1 MHVDVLPEMMPA
13 CIRRHPTLMMQRAAM
28 QQEVNPMKYENIQT
42 SVEGAVAL
50 VTLNRP
56 KVLNALNH
64 DMMTEIADAID
75 AFAADDAIAAIVITG
90 NEKAFAAGA
99 DISEMVD
106 KTAVEMYLSDHF
118 ARQWERFT
126 SCRKPIIAAVAGHAL
141 GGGCELA
148 MMCDVIVCAE
158 NARFG
163 QPEVKL
169 GVLPG
174 IGGTQRLVRAVGK
187 AKAMDMCLS
196 GRTMGAEEAERA
208 GLVSRVFATEAL
220 VPEAMK
226 LAAEIAGMSRPAL
239 YMIKEAIN
247 RAYETTLAEGL
258 RFERRLFHAAFAT
271 HDQRE
276 GMRAFLEKR
285 AAQWTHS

>member
-1 MHVDVLPEMMPA
+1 MS
-13 CIRRHPTLMMQRAAM
+13 
-28 QQEVNPMKYENIQT
+28 YENIHT
-42 SVEGAVAL
+42 SVHGAVGV

-56 KVLNALNH
+56 KVLNALSH
-64 DMMTEIADAID
+64 DLMAELAHAVDALET
-75 AFAADDAIAAIVITG
+75 DDAIGAIVLTG

-99 DISEMVD
+99 DIAEMVEKSSVD
-106 KTAVEMYLSDHF
+106 MYMSDHF
-118 ARQWERFT
+118 ARHWERI
-126 SCRKPIIAAVAGHAL
+126 SKCRKPIIAAVAGHAL

-148 MMCDVIVCAE
+148 MMCDVIVCAD

-174 IGGTQRLVRAVGK
+174 IGGTQRLIRAVGK

-196 GRTMGAEEAERA
+196 GRTMDAQEAERA
-208 GLVSRVFATEAL
+208 GLVSRVFPVDVLLT
-220 VPEAMK
+220 EAMK

-247 RAYETTLAEGL
+247 RAYETTLTEGL
-258 RFERRLFHAAFAT
+258 RFERRLFHSAFAT
-271 HDQRE
+271 HDQSE

-285 AAQWTHS
+285 APEWKHS

>member
-1 MHVDVLPEMMPA
+1 MSEEARQMNYD
-13 CIRRHPTLMMQRAAM
+13 
-28 QQEVNPMKYENIQT
+28 NIHT
-42 SVEGAVAL
+42 SIQDAVAI

-56 KVLNALNH
+56 NVLNALNH
-64 DMMTEIADAID
+64 AMMAELADAID
-75 AFAADDAIAAIVITG
+75 TFEADDTIGAIVLTG
-90 NEKAFAAGA
+90 NDKAFAAGA
-99 DISEMVD
+99 DISEMVE
-106 KTAVEMYLSDHF
+106 KTAVDMYMSDHF
-118 ARQWERFT
+118 ARQWERVT
-126 SCRKPIIAAVAGHAL
+126 SCRKPLIAAVAGHAL

-148 MMCDVIVCAE
+148 MMCDVIVCAD

-196 GRTMGAEEAERA
+196 GRTMDADEAERS
-208 GLVSRVFATEAL
+208 GLVSRVFPADVLL
-220 VPEAMK
+220 VEAMK

-247 RAYETTLAEGL
+247 RAYETTLTEGL
-258 RFERRLFHAAFAT
+258 RFERRLFHSAFAT
-271 HDQRE
+271 RDQGE

-285 AAQWTHS
+285 AAEWTHS

>member
-1 MHVDVLPEMMPA
+1 
-13 CIRRHPTLMMQRAAM
+13 
-28 QQEVNPMKYENIQT
+28 MKFENIKT
-42 SVEGAVAL
+42 SIHDAVAV

-64 DMMTEIADAID
+64 DMMSEIADAVD
-75 AFAADDAIAAIVITG
+75 VFAADDAIGAIVITG
-90 NEKAFAAGA
+90 NDRAFAAGA
-99 DISEMVD
+99 DISEMVE
-106 KTAVEMYLSDHF
+106 KTSVEMYMSDHF
-118 ARQWERFT
+118 ARQWERVT

-148 MMCDVIVCAE
+148 MLCDVIVCAD

-187 AKAMDMCLS
+187 SKAMDMCLS
-196 GRTMGAEEAERA
+196 GRTMDAEEAERA
-208 GLVSRVFATEAL
+208 GLVSRVVPVDVLVTEA
-220 VPEAMK
+220 MT
-226 LAAEIAGMSRPAL
+226 LAAEIAGMSRPAV
-239 YMIKEAIN
+239 YMIKEAVN
-247 RAYETTLAEGL
+247 RAFETTLAEGL
-258 RFERRLFHAAFAT
+258 RFERRLFHSSFASR
-271 HDQRE
+271 DQTE

-285 AAQWTHS
+285 AARWTHS

>member
-1 MHVDVLPEMMPA
+1 
-13 CIRRHPTLMMQRAAM
+13 
-28 QQEVNPMKYENIQT
+28 MKYENIHT
-42 SVEGAVAL
+42 STHDAVAV

-64 DMMTEIADAID
+64 DMMTEIADAVD
-75 AFAADDAIAAIVITG
+75 AFAEDDSIGAIVITG
-90 NEKAFAAGA
+90 NDKAFAAGA
-99 DISEMVD
+99 DISEMVE
-106 KTAVEMYLSDHF
+106 KTAVDMYMSDHF
-118 ARQWERFT
+118 ARQWERVT
-126 SCRKPIIAAVAGHAL
+126 SCRKPLIAAVAGHAL

-148 MMCDVIVCAE
+148 MMCDVIVCAD

-187 AKAMDMCLS
+187 SKAMDMCLS
-196 GRTMGAEEAERA
+196 GRTMNADEAERA
-208 GLVSRVFATEAL
+208 GLVSRVFPTDVLL
-220 VPEAMK
+220 VEAMK
-226 LAAEIAGMSRPAL
+226 LAAEIAAMSRPAL

-247 RAYETTLAEGL
+247 RAYETTLSEGL

-271 HDQRE
+271 HDQGE

-285 AAQWTHS
+285 AAEWTHS